1 MEKLVRNEVKGMKRY
16 IAGKP
21 ISEVKR
27 ELGLDEVIKMA
38 SNENPFG
45 TSEKVKEVLRE
56 TVDSTFLYPDSGN
69 YDLRA
74 ELSRM
79 TGREMDSIFIGG
91 GSDSLI
97 KVISSTVLQPGDEI
111 IMGVHSFSRYEDNAQ
126 LMGAVTIKSPMPDYV
141 LDTKDMVSR
150 ITDRTR
156 ILYICTP
163 NNPTGSSL
171 GKAEIEWV
179 LENTPQ
185 TCLVI
190 LDEAYTEFV
199 TREDS
204 FEGLDYLD
212 RYKNLIILRTFSKAY
227 GMAGLRVGYGFADK
241 TLVEYF
247 NRVVNP
253 FDVNLFAQIAAV
265 TALNDSA
272 FLDMVT
278 TENANGKNFFY
289 SEFEKMGLPY
299 VVTDA
304 NFILVNLLE
313 DDMRVFQELMKQGFI
328 VRPGAFLGIPGFLRI
343 SISTMENNIAFM
355 EKLKAILGR

>member
-45 TSEKVKEVLRE
+45 TSEKVKQVLRE

-79 TGREMDSIFIGG
+79 TGRDMDSIFIGG

-111 IMGVHSFSRYEDNAQ
+111 VMGVHSFSRYEDNAQ
-126 LMGAVTIKSPMPDYV
+126 LMGAVTVKSPMPDYV
-141 LDTKDMVSR
+141 LDTRDMVSR

-278 TENANGKNFFY
+278 TENAKGKNFFY

-313 DDMRVFQELMKQGFI
+313 DDMRVFQELMKAGYI

-355 EKLKAILGR
+355 EKLKVILGK